1 LICTEKAGSSTSIMA
16 NNSLTEED
24 FLLTEIKAEVK
35 EEVTDE
41 VGYLPYR
48 KLLFHHKW

>member
-1 LICTEKAGSSTSIMA
+1 ME
-16 NNSLTEED
+16 NNSLIEED

-41 VGYLPYR
+41 VGYLYR